1 MALSIRN
8 QRAEEL
14 AREVAAQ
21 TGETMTDAVIHA
33 LEDRL
38 QRLSG
43 RRVAPDQ
50 AEEILAVSDRCRVLP
65 DLDVRSADEIL
76 GYDDAGQPS

>member
-14 AREVAAQ
+14 AREVAGQ
-21 TGETMTDAVIHA
+21 TGETMTEAVIHA

-43 RRVAPDQ
+43 RRVATDL
-50 AEEILAVSDRCRVLP
+50 AEEILAVSGRCRALP
-65 DLDVRSADEIL
+65 DLDRRSADDIL
-76 GYDDAGQPS
+76 GYGDAGQP

>member
-1 MALSIRN
+1 MALSIRS

-43 RRVAPDQ
+43 RRVVPDL

-76 GYDDAGQPS
+76 GYGEAGQP